1 MTTHTTSPITN
12 SSESTSGTTYV
23 QHQVTVKG
31 YPSPQSG
38 GKKRQCR
45 KCKKSHKMCHC
56 GSKSMRKRRRS
67 RSSKKGGF
75 LQQAL
80 VPFGLFSLQKRTQ
93 KRRSAKAHGKSHK
106 KYRSSRRS
114 RSSRR

>member
-1 MTTHTTSPITN
+1 MTNHQQSSPDSHTA
-12 SSESTSGTTYV
+12 ESTSATTYGEN
-23 QHQVTVKG
+23 QVALKG
-31 YPSPQSG
+31 LPQPQSG

-80 VPFGLFSLQKRTQ
+80 VPFGLFALQRRTNKKR
-93 KRRSAKAHGKSHK
+93 SSKAHGKSHK
-106 KYRSSRRS
+106 KHRTSKSSKR
-114 RSSRR
+114 